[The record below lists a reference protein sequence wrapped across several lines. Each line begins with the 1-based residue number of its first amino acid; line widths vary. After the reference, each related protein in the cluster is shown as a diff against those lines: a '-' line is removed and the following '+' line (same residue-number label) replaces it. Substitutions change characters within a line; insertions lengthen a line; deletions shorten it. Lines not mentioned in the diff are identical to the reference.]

1 MMITDFQLKLKQLCK
16 IFVKLTFAETVTLYI
31 VCNLVSRKNFEM
43 RVRLFHTHTSFFY
56 ISREIIL
63 HLIKIIVN

>member
-1 MMITDFQLKLKQLCK
+1 MMITDFQLKQLCK

-43 RVRLFHTHTSFFY
+43 RVRLFHTHHTSFFY